1 MSSNDEKTFQEKV
14 NEIKDT
20 DEIRREETILK
31 ANDKT
36 TNAKIR
42 FKEKRLERKK
52 SRNEKKL
59 ESHLKSAEKSVDKAL
74 KDADLEIDNLS
85 EEIAIEMKN
94 EEGPEDF
101 IIYKANSIL
110 EEIYLRT
117 QLKILMAKNDLITNL
132 QDYYEDNLEV
142 EEFEFEIFDVD
153 ANVVASGAANQQKAE
168 ADKLADNGCPACTGN
183 AHVQTKNQ
191 QWIQADV
198 QNGAGYNANHS
209 IAGTALET
217 ELIV

>member
-1 MSSNDEKTFQEKV
+1 MSSDDEKTFQEKV

-20 DEIRREETILK
+20 DEIKREETILK
-31 ANDKT
+31 ASDKT
-36 TNAKIR
+36 ANAQIR

-59 ESHLKSAEKSVDKAL
+59 QSYLKSAEKSVDKAL
-74 KDADLEIDNLS
+74 KDADVEIDKLS
-85 EEIAIEMKN
+85 EEIALEIKN

-101 IIYKANSIL
+101 ILYKANSIL

-142 EEFEFEIFDVD
+142 EEFEED
-153 ANVVASGAANQQKAE
+153 
-168 ADKLADNGCPACTGN
+168 
-183 AHVQTKNQ
+183 
-191 QWIQADV
+191 
-198 QNGAGYNANHS
+198 
-209 IAGTALET
+209 IAGLKEKTDHLIGTLEGKIAT
-217 ELIV
+217 EKEELKNKYGSE

>member
-1 MSSNDEKTFQEKV
+1 MSSEDEKTFQEKV

-20 DEIRREETILK
+20 DEIKREETILK
-31 ANDKT
+31 ANEKSS
-36 TNAKIR
+36 NAKIR
-42 FKEKRLERKK
+42 FQEKRLERKK

-59 ESHLKSAEKSVDKAL
+59 QSYLKSAENSVDKAL
-74 KDADLEIDNLS
+74 KDADIEIEKLS
-85 EEIAIEMKN
+85 EEIALEMKN

-142 EEFEFEIFDVD
+142 EEFEEEI
-153 ANVVASGAANQQKAE
+153 
-168 ADKLADNGCPACTGN
+168 ADLKEKTDHLIGTLEG
-183 AHVQTKNQ
+183 K
-191 QWIQADV
+191 
-198 QNGAGYNANHS
+198 
-209 IAGTALET
+209 IAT
-217 ELIV
+217 EKEELKEKYGSE

>member
-1 MSSNDEKTFQEKV
+1 MSSEDEKTFQEKL

-20 DEIRREETILK
+20 DEIKREETILK
-31 ANDKT
+31 ANEKGS
-36 TNAKIR
+36 NAKIR
-42 FKEKRLERKK
+42 FQEKRLERKK

-59 ESHLKSAEKSVDKAL
+59 QSYLKSAENTVEKAL
-74 KDADLEIDNLS
+74 KDADLEINNLS

-142 EEFEFEIFDVD
+142 EEFEED
-153 ANVVASGAANQQKAE
+153 
-168 ADKLADNGCPACTGN
+168 
-183 AHVQTKNQ
+183 
-191 QWIQADV
+191 
-198 QNGAGYNANHS
+198 
-209 IAGTALET
+209 IAGLKEKTDHLIGTLEGKIAT
-217 ELIV
+217 EKEELKEKYSSD

>member
-1 MSSNDEKTFQEKV
+1 MLHSVLKKYQVKKMSSEDEKTLQEKV

-20 DEIRREETILK
+20 DEIKREETILK
-31 ANDKT
+31 ANEKGS
-36 TNAKIR
+36 NAKIR
-42 FKEKRLERKK
+42 FQEKRFERKK

-59 ESHLKSAEKSVDKAL
+59 QSHLKSAENSVDKAL
-74 KDADLEIDNLS
+74 KDADLEINKLS
-85 EEIAIEMKN
+85 EEIALEMKN

-142 EEFEFEIFDVD
+142 EEFEEEI
-153 ANVVASGAANQQKAE
+153 
-168 ADKLADNGCPACTGN
+168 ADLKEKTDHLIGTLEG
-183 AHVQTKNQ
+183 K
-191 QWIQADV
+191 
-198 QNGAGYNANHS
+198 
-209 IAGTALET
+209 IAT
-217 ELIV
+217 EKEELKEKYGSE

>member
-1 MSSNDEKTFQEKV
+1 MLHSVLKKYQVKKMSSEDEKTLQEKV

-20 DEIRREETILK
+20 DEIKREETILK
-31 ANDKT
+31 ANEKGS
-36 TNAKIR
+36 NAKIR
-42 FKEKRLERKK
+42 FQEKRLERKK

-59 ESHLKSAEKSVDKAL
+59 QSHLKSAENSVDKAL
-74 KDADLEIDNLS
+74 KDADLEINKLS
-85 EEIAIEMKN
+85 EEIALEMKN

-142 EEFEFEIFDVD
+142 EEFEEEI
-153 ANVVASGAANQQKAE
+153 ANLKEKTDHLIGTLEGK
-168 ADKLADNGCPACTGN
+168 
-183 AHVQTKNQ
+183 
-191 QWIQADV
+191 
-198 QNGAGYNANHS
+198 
-209 IAGTALET
+209 IAT
-217 ELIV
+217 EKEELKEKYGSE

>member
-1 MSSNDEKTFQEKV
+1 MLHSVLKKYQVKKMSSEDEKTLQEKV

-20 DEIRREETILK
+20 DEIKREETILK
-31 ANDKT
+31 ANEKGS
-36 TNAKIR
+36 NAKIR
-42 FKEKRLERKK
+42 FQEKRLERKK

-59 ESHLKSAEKSVDKAL
+59 QSHLKSAENSVDKAL
-74 KDADLEIDNLS
+74 KDADLEINKLS
-85 EEIAIEMKN
+85 EEIALEMKN

-142 EEFEFEIFDVD
+142 EEFEEEI
-153 ANVVASGAANQQKAE
+153 
-168 ADKLADNGCPACTGN
+168 ADLKEKTDHLIGTLEG
-183 AHVQTKNQ
+183 K
-191 QWIQADV
+191 
-198 QNGAGYNANHS
+198 
-209 IAGTALET
+209 IAT
-217 ELIV
+217 EKEELKEKYGSE

>member
-1 MSSNDEKTFQEKV
+1 MVLKLLKIFK
-14 NEIKDT
+14 
-20 DEIRREETILK
+20 LK
-31 ANDKT
+31 AIFAKT
-36 TNAKIR
+36 
-42 FKEKRLERKK
+42 LKK

-59 ESHLKSAEKSVDKAL
+59 QSYLKSAENTVDKAL

-142 EEFEFEIFDVD
+142 EEFEED
-153 ANVVASGAANQQKAE
+153 
-168 ADKLADNGCPACTGN
+168 
-183 AHVQTKNQ
+183 
-191 QWIQADV
+191 
-198 QNGAGYNANHS
+198 
-209 IAGTALET
+209 IAGLKEKTDHLIGTLEGKIAT
-217 ELIV
+217 EKEELKDKYGSG

>member
-20 DEIRREETILK
+20 DEIKREETILK
-31 ANDKT
+31 ASDKT
-36 TNAKIR
+36 ANAQIK

-59 ESHLKSAEKSVDKAL
+59 QSYLKSAEKSVDKAL
-74 KDADLEIDNLS
+74 KDADVEIDKLS
-85 EEIAIEMKN
+85 EEIALEIKN

-101 IIYKANSIL
+101 ILYKGNSIL

-132 QDYYEDNLEV
+132 QDYYEDNLELDEFKEDISGLKEKTDHLIGTLEGKIATEK
-142 EEFEFEIFDVD
+142 EELKEKY
-153 ANVVASGAANQQKAE
+153 GK
-168 ADKLADNGCPACTGN
+168 K
-183 AHVQTKNQ
+183 
-191 QWIQADV
+191 
-198 QNGAGYNANHS
+198 
-209 IAGTALET
+209 
-217 ELIV
+217 